1 MRARATRF
9 AVGALWILIFGG
21 CGGESGTGPPEEKIS
36 AAAESYLNAALDI
49 MQAHSINRYKIDWPP
64 FRARAFEEAG
74 AAQVPADTYD
84 AIRFA
89 LQQLGDHHS
98 HFRPPGGQLQEA
110 VVPQAPAKAPSAQH
124 LGEGIGYVSVSA
136 FSGSG
141 DAANQ
146 LATDYHRM
154 IEGVDTLGVCG
165 WVVDLRGNTGGN
177 MWPMVAGIGPIVG
190 EGVLGFFVDPDS
202 VVKTWTY
209 ESGSSRLDAY
219 IAAQATDPYE
229 LALPDPPVAVITD
242 SLTGSSGEATTIAFR
257 GRPDARSFGRPTWG
271 VSTANGTFLL
281 SDGAALILTVSTMAD
296 RTGQLYGEK
305 VIPDQ
310 LVDGPR
316 TGDPETD
323 QPLAASM
330 DWLREQP
337 ACSGWSPFL
346 STIFENPGRS
356 P

>member
-1 MRARATRF
+1 
-9 AVGALWILIFGG
+9 
-21 CGGESGTGPPEEKIS
+21 
-36 AAAESYLNAALDI
+36 
-49 MQAHSINRYKIDWPP
+49 
-64 FRARAFEEAG
+64 
-74 AAQVPADTYD
+74 
-84 AIRFA
+84 
-89 LQQLGDHHS
+89 
-98 HFRPPGGQLQEA
+98 
-110 VVPQAPAKAPSAQH
+110 
-124 LGEGIGYVSVSA
+124 
-136 FSGSG
+136 
-141 DAANQ
+141 
-146 LATDYHRM
+146 M

-202 VVKTWTY
+202 IVKTWTY
-209 ESGSSRLDAY
+209 RSGSSRLDAG
-219 IAAQATDPYE
+219 IITQATDPYE
-229 LALPDPPVAVITD
+229 LATPHPPVAVITD
-242 SLTGSSGEATTIAFR
+242 SLTASSGEATTIAFR
-257 GRPDARSFGRPTWG
+257 GRPDSRSFGRPTWG